1 MAKKT
6 TISSKTPK
14 VFELTITLQDTS
26 PLVWRKI
33 LTHEFIA
40 LDELHMLI
48 QITMGWEDSH
58 LYDFKINKK
67 TYTDSESA
75 EEMNTLAVNGV
86 QLCDVLSDTKKFIYT
101 YDFGDSWVH
110 EIKISKILD
119 HDPRMNY
126 PACIAGENACPPEDC
141 GGIPGF
147 EELKSTLAG
156 KESQEKDELL
166 TWLGGF
172 YNPTTFDPN
181 FVNKYLLWTENDLN
195 TDLT

>member
-1 MAKKT
+1 MAKKK
-6 TISSKTPK
+6 TISNKTPK

-48 QITMGWEDSH
+48 QITMGWENSH
-58 LYDFKINKK
+58 LFDFRINKK
-67 TYTDSESA
+67 IYADRESA
-75 EEMNTLAVNGV
+75 LEMNTLPMDGL
-86 QLCDVLSDTKKFIYT
+86 QLCDVLGDTKKFIYT
-101 YDFGDSWVH
+101 YDFGDGWVH
-110 EIKISKILD
+110 EIKVSKTLD

-126 PACIAGENACPPEDC
+126 PACIGGENACPPEDC

-147 EELKSTLAG
+147 EDLKSTLAG

-181 FVNKYLLWTENDLN
+181 FVNKYLLWTENDLDS
-195 TDLT
+195 DLT